1 MSKRAQFQSANSVR
15 TASNIHSST
24 ADGKAADI
32 IAGAYISLP
41 QLLALRHKRM
51 RSNSGQSAKVMGS
64 QTGIKLSKI
73 KGRGIDFAEVRA
85 YQPGDDVRA
94 IDWRV
99 TARKNKPH
107 TKIFREERERPA
119 LLFIDQ
125 SQHMFFGS
133 TQRLK
138 SVAAAELA
146 GRIAWQTLAA
156 GDRVGGIVIG
166 NNEQTLYRPFR
177 TSRAIGRLLN
187 QVTVA
192 NQALKRSPFLET
204 QKSKFAGL
212 EQLRRLT
219 QSNYRIFIISDF
231 SGDLTSWSEQ
241 IKLLARNNQ
250 VIALHI
256 QDPLDKELPPAD
268 HYVITDGTQRLQF
281 YSGKEKL
288 RAEYTAEFA
297 ARCNVLKDLCQH
309 ESMTYMALS
318 TEDPNWDHLSW
329 V

>member
-1 MSKRAQFQSANSVR
+1 MSKSSRSQSR
-15 TASNIHSST
+15 QH
-24 ADGKAADI
+24 ADTLKEADVI
-32 IAGAYISLP
+32 QGAYISLP
-41 QLLALRHKRM
+41 QLLALRHKSVRI
-51 RSNSGQSAKVMGS
+51 NQAQSTKVMGS
-64 QTGIKLSKI
+64 QSGIKLSKV

-85 YQPGDDVRA
+85 YQPGDDIRA

-119 LLFIDQ
+119 LIYVDQ

-156 GDRVGGIVIG
+156 GDRIGGIVIG
-166 NNEQTLYRPFR
+166 NEEQTLFRPFR
-177 TSRAIGRLLN
+177 TTRAVGRLLN
-187 QVTVA
+187 QIASA
-192 NQALKRSPFLET
+192 NQTLTRSAFIDT
-204 QKSKFAGL
+204 QESKFSGL

-231 SGDLTSWSEQ
+231 SGDIESWSEQ
-241 IKLLARNNQ
+241 IKQLARHNH
-250 VIALHI
+250 VTLLHI

-268 HYVITDGTQRLQF
+268 HYVITDGNERLQF
-281 YSGKEKL
+281 YSGKENL
-288 RAEYTAEFA
+288 RKKYANEFA
-297 ARCNVLKDLCQH
+297 QRWDRLQELCRH
-309 ESMTYMALS
+309 ESLAYATLS

>member
-1 MSKRAQFQSANSVR
+1 MSKSSRSQSR
-15 TASNIHSST
+15 QH
-24 ADGKAADI
+24 ADTLKEADVI
-32 IAGAYISLP
+32 QGAYISLP
-41 QLLALRHKRM
+41 QLLALRHKSVRI
-51 RSNSGQSAKVMGS
+51 NQAQSTKVMGS
-64 QTGIKLSKI
+64 QSGIKLSKV

-85 YQPGDDVRA
+85 YQPGDDIRA

-119 LLFIDQ
+119 LIYVDQ

-156 GDRVGGIVIG
+156 GDRIGGIVIG
-166 NNEQTLYRPFR
+166 NEEQTLFRPFR
-177 TSRAIGRLLN
+177 TTRAAGRLLN
-187 QVTVA
+187 KIASA
-192 NQALKRSPFLET
+192 NQTLTRSAFIDT
-204 QKSKFAGL
+204 QESKFSGL

-231 SGDLTSWSEQ
+231 SGDIESWSEQ
-241 IKLLARNNQ
+241 IKQLARHNH
-250 VIALHI
+250 VTLLHI

-268 HYVITDGTQRLQF
+268 HYVITDGNERLQF
-281 YSGKEKL
+281 YSGKENL
-288 RAEYTAEFA
+288 RKKYADEFA
-297 ARCNVLKDLCQH
+297 QRWDRLQELCRH
-309 ESMTYMALS
+309 ESLAYATLS

-329 V
+329 FE

>member
-1 MSKRAQFQSANSVR
+1 MSKSSRSQSR
-15 TASNIHSST
+15 QH
-24 ADGKAADI
+24 ADTLKEADVI
-32 IAGAYISLP
+32 QGAYISLP
-41 QLLALRHKRM
+41 QLLALRHKSVRIN
-51 RSNSGQSAKVMGS
+51 RAQSTKVMGS
-64 QTGIKLSKI
+64 QSGIKLSKV

-85 YQPGDDVRA
+85 YQPGDDIRA

-119 LLFIDQ
+119 LIYVDQ

-156 GDRVGGIVIG
+156 GDRIGGIVIG
-166 NNEQTLYRPFR
+166 NEEQTLFRPFR
-177 TSRAIGRLLN
+177 TTRAVGRLLN
-187 QVTVA
+187 QIASA
-192 NQALKRSPFLET
+192 NQTLTRSAFIDT
-204 QKSKFAGL
+204 QESKFSGL

-231 SGDLTSWSEQ
+231 SGDIESWSEQ
-241 IKLLARNNQ
+241 IKQLARHNH
-250 VIALHI
+250 VTLLHI

-268 HYVITDGTQRLQF
+268 HYVITDGNERLQF
-281 YSGKEKL
+281 YSGKENL
-288 RAEYTAEFA
+288 RKKYADEFA
-297 ARCNVLKDLCQH
+297 QRWDRLQELCRH
-309 ESMTYMALS
+309 ESLAYATLS

>member
-1 MSKRAQFQSANSVR
+1 MSKNAQHEPADNPN
-15 TASNIHSST
+15 TAHNQ
-24 ADGKAADI
+24 AADVI
-32 IAGAYISLP
+32 PGAYISLP
-41 QLLALRHKRM
+41 QLLALRHKSVRV
-51 RSNSGQSAKVMGS
+51 RQGQSAKVMGNQS
-64 QTGIKLSKI
+64 GIKLSKI

-107 TKIFREERERPA
+107 TKLFREERERPA
-119 LLFIDQ
+119 LLFVDQ

-133 TQRLK
+133 KQRLK

-166 NNEQTLYRPFR
+166 NEAQTLYRPFR

-187 QVTVA
+187 QVAVA
-192 NQALKRSPFLET
+192 NQALTRTPQLDT
-204 QKSKFAGL
+204 QTSKFTGL

-219 QSNYRIFIISDF
+219 QSNYKIFIISDF

-241 IKLLARNNQ
+241 IKKLARNNQ

-268 HYVITDGTQRLQF
+268 HYVITNGKQRLQF
-281 YSGKEKL
+281 YSGQKNL
-288 RAEYTAEFA
+288 REQYSADFDK
-297 ARCNVLKDLCQH
+297 RCQALQDLCRH
-309 ESMTYMALS
+309 ESMTYIALS

-329 V
+329 A

>member
-1 MSKRAQFQSANSVR
+1 MKE
-15 TASNIHSST
+15 
-24 ADGKAADI
+24 ADVI
-32 IAGAYISLP
+32 QGAYISLP
-41 QLLALRHKRM
+41 QLLALRHKSVRI
-51 RSNSGQSAKVMGS
+51 NQAQSTKVMGS
-64 QTGIKLSKI
+64 QSGIKLSKV

-85 YQPGDDVRA
+85 YQPGDDIRA

-119 LLFIDQ
+119 LIYVDQ

-156 GDRVGGIVIG
+156 GDRIGGIVIG
-166 NNEQTLYRPFR
+166 NEEQTLFRPFR
-177 TSRAIGRLLN
+177 TTRAVGRLLN
-187 QVTVA
+187 QIASA
-192 NQALKRSPFLET
+192 NQTLTRSAFIDT
-204 QKSKFAGL
+204 QESKFSGL

-231 SGDLTSWSEQ
+231 SGDIESWSEQ
-241 IKLLARNNQ
+241 IKQLARHNH
-250 VIALHI
+250 VTLLHI

-268 HYVITDGTQRLQF
+268 HYVITDGNERLQF
-281 YSGKEKL
+281 YSGKENL
-288 RAEYTAEFA
+288 RKKYADEFA
-297 ARCNVLKDLCQH
+297 QRWDRLQELCRH
-309 ESMTYMALS
+309 ESLAYATLS